1 MPASNR
7 SYLTKTRTELS
18 EEVIASLHK
27 HLAIGVPLKY
37 AAPQAGVHEGTVQM
51 WLRELENGVT
61 SKGKKL
67 TKRDEALRLALA
79 TSIKEA
85 KGEFVSKHAANITK
99 HASNDWRASS
109 WMLSH
114 APETRELFS
123 EAGRIRVE
131 VEKRLDSIT
140 DVLARELSDAD
151 YERVLAAISE
161 SVEAAELDS

>member
-7 SYLTKTRTELS
+7 SYLTRNRTELS
-18 EEVIASLHK
+18 EELIANLHK

-37 AAPQAGVHEGTVQM
+37 AAGQCGSHEGTIQM
-51 WLRELENGVT
+51 WLRELENGET
-61 SKGKKL
+61 TKGKKL
-67 TKRDEALRLALA
+67 TKRDLALRSALA
-79 TSIKEA
+79 TSIREA

-123 EAGRIRVE
+123 DAGRIRIE

-140 DVLARELSDAD
+140 DVLQRELSDSD

-161 SVEAAELDS
+161 SVEAAEIEG